1 MKIDKIDIAKQIIG
15 GATAAAVALPLFHV
29 FREYYNPEK
38 FYKNQGEPLHDED
51 DFDDEEVEFE
61 EEYEEE

>member
-1 MKIDKIDIAKQIIG
+1 MKFDKIDLAKQIIG
-15 GATAAAVALPLFHV
+15 GATTAAVALPLFHV

-38 FYKNQGEPLHDED
+38 FYKNQGEPLQ
-51 DFDDEEVEFE
+51 DEEDFNDDVEFE

>member
-1 MKIDKIDIAKQIIG
+1 MKVDKVDLAKQIIG

-29 FREYYNPEK
+29 FREYYSPEK
-38 FYKNQGEPLHDED
+38 FYKNQGEPLQDEE
-51 DFDDEEVEFE
+51 DFDDDVEFE

>member
-1 MKIDKIDIAKQIIG
+1 MKFDKVDLAKQIVG

-29 FREYYNPEK
+29 FRKYYNPEK
-38 FYKNQGEPLHDED
+38 FYKNQGEPLQDEE
-51 DFDDEEVEFE
+51 DFDDEVEFE

>member
-1 MKIDKIDIAKQIIG
+1 MKFDKIDLAKQIIG

-38 FYKNQGEPLHDED
+38 FYKNQGEPLQ
-51 DFDDEEVEFE
+51 DEEDFNDDVEFE

>member
-1 MKIDKIDIAKQIIG
+1 MIINKVELAKQIVG

-38 FYKNQGEPLHDED
+38 FYKNQGEPIRDED
-51 DFDDEEVEFE
+51 EFDDEDVEFE